1 MNKSIHCFLFN
12 FARIKQKAILD
23 SHELFFLFEQKINKQ
38 YTIMSNT
45 LTTKIET
52 IKATTSKINDVD
64 FENLSFGSVFTDHLF
79 ECDFKNGEWQN
90 PTIKPYAPFLI
101 DPSTRVFHYG
111 QAIFE
116 GMKAYKDTNDSIWLF
131 RPDENYNR
139 FNKSAVRMAMPEVP
153 EDIFM
158 SGLHQLLQLDEEW
171 IKKGKGNSMYIRP
184 FMIATG
190 AGVIANPSNEY
201 KFMIILSPVTSYY
214 AGDVK
219 VLIAEHYSRAANGGI
234 GAAKAAGNYAAQF
247 YPTTLANKQGF
258 QQVIWTD
265 DATHTKL
272 EEAGTM
278 NVFFR
283 INDTLFTAP
292 VSERILDG
300 VTRKTLIDLAKS
312 EGIDVEVRSVL
323 VSELVE
329 AAKNGTLKEIFGA
342 GTAAVISPISGFSF
356 QDVYYDLPKVDHS
369 IAIQL
374 KEKLTN
380 IQNKLDEDTFGWTV
394 KV

>member
-1 MNKSIHCFLFN
+1 
-12 FARIKQKAILD
+12 
-23 SHELFFLFEQKINKQ
+23 
-38 YTIMSNT
+38 MS
-45 LTTKIET
+45 TTQTSKIEI
-52 IKATTSKINDVD
+52 IKAPTSKINEVD

-79 ECDFKNGEWQN
+79 ECDFTNGEWQK
-90 PTIKPYAPFLI
+90 PVIKPYAPFLL

-116 GMKAYKDTNDSIWLF
+116 GMKAYKDDNNDIWLF
-131 RPDENYNR
+131 RPDENYKR
-139 FNKSAVRMAMPEVP
+139 FNTSAVRMAMPEVP
-153 EDIFM
+153 EEVFM
-158 SGLHQLLQLDEEW
+158 TGLNQLLQLDEAW
-171 IKKGKGNSMYIRP
+171 VKKGKGNSMYIRP

-190 AGVIANPSNEY
+190 TGVIANPSDDY
-201 KFMIILSPVTSYY
+201 KFMIILSPVSAYY
-214 AGDVK
+214 SGDVK
-219 VLIAEHYSRAANGGI
+219 VLIAEHFSRAANGGI

-247 YPTTLANKQGF
+247 YPTNLANKEGF

-283 INDTLFTAP
+283 INDTLLTAP

-312 EGIDVEVRSVL
+312 EGINVDVRPVL
-323 VSELVE
+323 VSELVQ
-329 AAKNGTLKEIFGA
+329 ASKNGTLKEIFGA
-342 GTAAVISPISGFSF
+342 GTAAVVSPISGFSY
-356 QDVYYDLPKVDHS
+356 QDVYYDLPKLENP
-369 IAIQL
+369 IALQL
-374 KEKLTN
+374 KDKLTN
-380 IQNKLDEDTFGWTV
+380 IQNKLVEDTFGWTV